1 MSVLDHAHTCAHSH
15 KHTHTRKYTRLHAHT
30 STKKHHHHTLTHT
43 HTHTHEPKNRGSHQ
57 TTRWNSAAIS
67 LGELKLAPSTENWL
81 PVRRLTREDS
91 PDLFVIV
98 PRCTSRRGPA
108 YQAALISVGCSG
120 SARLQIL
127 FIFAGA
133 VLLQA
138 GWGQLLASQSVPLY
152 ESR

>member
-1 MSVLDHAHTCAHSH
+1 MSVLDHAHTRAHSH
-15 KHTHTRKYTRLHAHT
+15 KHTHTRTPVRTHIHQKTPPPHT
-30 STKKHHHHTLTHT
+30 HTHT

-98 PRCTSRRGPA
+98 PCCTSRRGPA